1 MSAVELPNDPYHIIY
16 APHPVRRIA
25 WRPDHDTEIA
35 VVSTRS
41 GLSDVASPSPSDRR
55 SDITDST
62 AEIVHE
68 DESRLE
74 IWDVRRSYVAK
85 YILGQAARFGPT
97 GAASDILWADGSHGQ
112 ALQACYASGAF
123 VQFDTRH
130 HRRPLD
136 YVPRQALCW
145 GNKGEL
151 VAAVDRWVVGEVPFD
166 DM

>member
-1 MSAVELPNDPYHIIY
+1 MSTVELPNDPHHIIF

-25 WRPDHDTEIA
+25 WRPNHDTEIA

-41 GLSDVASPSPSDRR
+41 GISDVASPCDRKCETVTAD
-55 SDITDST
+55 SNDGMTD
-62 AEIVHE
+62 E

-85 YILGQAARFGPT
+85 YTLGQAARFGAN

-112 ALQACYASGAF
+112 ALQACYSNGAF
-123 VQFDTRH
+123 IQIDTQH

-136 YVPRQALCW
+136 FVPRQALCW

-151 VAAVDRWVVGEVPFD
+151 VAAIDRWVVGEVPFD